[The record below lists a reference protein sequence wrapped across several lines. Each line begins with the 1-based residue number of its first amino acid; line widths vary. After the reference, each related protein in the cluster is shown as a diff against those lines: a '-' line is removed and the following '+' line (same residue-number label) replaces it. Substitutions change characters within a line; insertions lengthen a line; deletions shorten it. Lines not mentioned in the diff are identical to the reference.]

1 MVRVKT
7 QNNGSLTVTF
17 LCFFFF
23 LLVVKYLNGKLDD
36 DTKYAVF
43 QRSFH
48 SDNDYENEGFI
59 IFTTN
64 KNNTAAVV
72 AGVVVSLIVVAVIV
86 VVVVLYIR
94 RRKRDKAAD
103 GENMPMNSES
113 PRTTRT
119 KSVTEIFRKSGIGEL
134 FFRKVAKRSFG
145 IRDFPHLKHGI
156 PGPDSDFKRKSG
168 QDFGLKV
175 YTEGGIP
182 KLIYNHRNYG
192 IAKKF
197 SSRSWY

>member
-1 MVRVKT
+1 M
-7 QNNGSLTVTF
+7 
-17 LCFFFF
+17 
-23 LLVVKYLNGKLDD
+23 KYLNGKLDD

-48 SDNDYENEGFI
+48 TDNDYENEGFI

-103 GENMPMNSES
+103 GENMPVNSEP

-119 KSVTEIFRKSGIGEL
+119 KSVTEIFRKSGIGKS

-145 IRDFPHLKHGI
+145 IRDFPYLKYGI
-156 PGPDSDFKRKSG
+156 PWPDSDFKKSG
-168 QDFGLKV
+168 QDLGLKV
-175 YTEGGIP
+175 YTEGGMP

-197 SSRSWY
+197 SSRWWY

>member
-1 MVRVKT
+1 MLRAPLRDTLMVRVKT
-7 QNNGSLTVTF
+7 EQWFSNCDVSLF
-17 LCFFFF
+17 CFFF
-23 LLVVKYLNGKLDD
+23 LLVVNYLNGKLDD

-48 SDNDYENEGFI
+48 TVDDYENEGFI

-103 GENMPMNSES
+103 GKNMPVNSEP

-119 KSVTEIFRKSGIGEL
+119 KSVTEIFRKSGIGKS

-145 IRDFPHLKHGI
+145 IRDFPYLKYGI
-156 PGPDSDFKRKSG
+156 P
-168 QDFGLKV
+168 
-175 YTEGGIP
+175 
-182 KLIYNHRNYG
+182 
-192 IAKKF
+192 
-197 SSRSWY
+197 

>member
-1 MVRVKT
+1 MLRAPLRDILMVRVKT

-23 LLVVKYLNGKLDD
+23 FLLVVKYLDGKLDD

-48 SDNDYENEGFI
+48 SDNDYENEGFV

-72 AGVVVSLIVVAVIV
+72 AGLLVSLIVVVVIV
-86 VVVVLYIR
+86 MVVVLYIR

-103 GENMPMNSES
+103 GENMPMNFE
-113 PRTTRT
+113 PPRT
-119 KSVTEIFRKSGIGEL
+119 KSVTEIFGKSGIGEL

-145 IRDFPHLKHGI
+145 IRDFPYLKHGI
-156 PGPDSDFKRKSG
+156 PGPDSDF
-168 QDFGLKV
+168 
-175 YTEGGIP
+175 
-182 KLIYNHRNYG
+182 NRNPG
-192 IAKKF
+192 KI
-197 SSRSWY
+197 WD